1 MTPDVA
7 RSLGHRLRNIA
18 AERGVEPARLRRH
31 LVFQRLLARLAVSGN
46 WVLKGGFCLETRLG
60 TAARATKDLDV
71 AMVAEASM
79 LSALDLQDLLFAE
92 LSVDPAGDGFRFEV
106 ELPTQISADDLGNP
120 GWRVTVRTTVGGS
133 PFESIKLDVVARP
146 EEIAGG
152 VERLI
157 LEPVL
162 PGIAGHEP
170 VAVPAVDIHQHAAE
184 KLHAYSRVYAH
195 DRPSSRV
202 KDLVDLVLL
211 VEASVLVPRRLGE
224 RLRQVYDVR
233 DSSPPPPELPK
244 PPASWA
250 TPFAAMATELGLTA
264 TSTGHAWTTVAAT
277 YHRTL
282 TTIDGETTA

>member
-31 LVFQRLLARLAVSGN
+31 LVFQRLLARLAASGN

-71 AMVAEASM
+71 AMVAESSM
-79 LSALDLQDLLFAE
+79 LSVLDLQDLLFAE
-92 LSVDPAGDGFRFEV
+92 LSVDPTGDGFRFEV
-106 ELPTQISADDLGNP
+106 ELPTPISADDLGNP

-146 EEIAGG
+146 EEITGG

-170 VAVPAVDIHQHAAE
+170 VALPAVDVHQHAAE

-211 VEASVLVPRRLGE
+211 VEAGVLVPRRLGE

-233 DSSPPPPELPK
+233 DSCPPPPELPE
-244 PPASWA
+244 PPASWD
-250 TPFAAMATELGLTA
+250 TPFAAMATQLGLTA
-264 TSTGHAWTTVAAT
+264 TSTVYAWTAVAAT

-282 TTIDGETTA
+282 GTIDGETLA